1 MRPDPTKPLR
11 PTRAINTNI
20 CFSKTA
26 PINASPRTGRSRDG
40 QFSRSTPRL
49 KKCANDANGVALEFF
64 SGNQTPTRPSISPD
78 ANNERAFHR
87 PACFIKEFDWFWR
100 SGQWKSSLGAK
111 VDGGS
116 GGEDLRRVRSSLS
129 IPHRNRET
137 SAKTNTRARRHL
149 VEVMTHRR
157 MVICPRPKASVT
169 NRDDLRPRHGQI
181 FTEKMQ
187 YCPRLDADQI

>member
-1 MRPDPTKPLR
+1 MRPDPTKHTR
-11 PTRAINTNI
+11 PRRAIDTNVYL
-20 CFSKTA
+20 SKTA

-49 KKCANDANGVALEFF
+49 KKCANDANGVALKFF
-64 SGNQTPTRPSISPD
+64 SGNQTPTRPSIPPD

-116 GGEDLRRVRSSLS
+116 GGEDLRRVRSSFPS
-129 IPHRNRET
+129 HIGIEKRVQRPTH
-137 SAKTNTRARRHL
+137 AA
-149 VEVMTHRR
+149 EVMTYRC
-157 MVICPRPKASVT
+157 MVICPRPKAT
-169 NRDDLRPRHGQI
+169 NRNRDDVRPRYGQI
-181 FTEKMQ
+181 LTEKMQ
-187 YCPRLDADQI
+187 YCPCLDADLV